1 MKLALEQLADQHAT
15 RRLLKLETEGDKK
28 RVEEVARRAAQAF
41 HGTEQV
47 PTLITILELTH
58 EWKQNNDRVMKERW
72 MQASLKLVTWR
83 YEAVKSRR
91 ILSVKQ
97 ERALERCVAL
107 TQVFTDSPHF
117 ETLHLYEEYIKTLK

>member
-15 RRLLKLETEGDKK
+15 RRLLGLETNTD
-28 RVEEVARRAAQAF
+28 RQRIEEMAKRAAHAL
-41 HGTEQV
+41 HGVDQV
-47 PTLITILELTH
+47 PTLICVLELTH
-58 EWKQNNDRVMKERW
+58 EWKQANDKAMKERW
-72 MQASLKLVTWR
+72 LQASLKLVSWR

-91 ILSVKQ
+91 VLSVKQ

-117 ETLHLYEEYIKTLK
+117 ETLHLYEEYIKTL